1 MTSVEQAHEFIP
13 VGLILLSAIGFA
25 AAAVLAP
32 VLIGAKTT
40 HNPAKD
46 SPYECG
52 LPPMAEAHTRFSVK
66 FYVVAMLFIVFDLE
80 GVFLLGWAA
89 VFKDL
94 IRPVSEGGIGWAM
107 FWGALIFLAIL
118 EVGHVY
124 AWKKGALDWAPVR
137 RKKIAA
143 KPEGSAA

>member
-1 MTSVEQAHEFIP
+1 MLAAIAF
-13 VGLILLSAIGFA
+13 SAGS
-25 AAAVLAP
+25 VLAP
-32 VLIGAKTT
+32 TLFGARRT
-40 HNPAKD
+40 HSAVKD

-52 LPPMAEAHTRFSVK
+52 LPPLVDPHTRFSVK

>member
-1 MTSVEQAHEFIP
+1 MTSVEHAQQFVP
-13 VGLILLSAIGFA
+13 VGLILLSAVIFA

-32 VLIGAKTT
+32 VILGARRT

-66 FYVVAMLFIVFDLE
+66 FYVVAMLFIVFDIE

-89 VFKDL
+89 VYKDL
-94 IRPVSEGGIGWAM
+94 IRPVAEGGIGWAM
-107 FWGALIFLAIL
+107 FWGAMIFLAIL

-137 RKKIAA
+137 RKNPA
-143 KPEGSAA
+143 PVSEGQAT